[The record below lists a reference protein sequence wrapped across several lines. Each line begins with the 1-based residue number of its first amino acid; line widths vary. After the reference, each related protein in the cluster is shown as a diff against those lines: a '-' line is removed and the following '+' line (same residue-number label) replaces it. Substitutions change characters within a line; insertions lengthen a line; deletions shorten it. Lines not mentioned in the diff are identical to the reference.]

1 MSNPVPNAPNDTIAP
16 IASELGLSKMSV
28 SAVSR
33 LLSDGNTVPFIAR
46 YRKEATSG
54 LDEVQIRSIKERQAY
69 LVALDERR
77 STIVAAIDEQ
87 GKLTK
92 DLRSQIFACTTKTA
106 LEDLYL
112 PFKKKRRTKGMKA
125 QQSGLGPLADL
136 ILSQATAPP
145 PGKAAAQFVN
155 PDHGVPNVEAALEG
169 AGHIVSEKIAED
181 PHIRGLVRKFYLA
194 TGFVETTAVPDQT
207 KKRTKFEQ
215 YYEFR
220 EPLAHIPSHRFLA
233 ALRGRREGVLRLKIL
248 VEEEKLLKSIFYR
261 VRLVPSSPFSS
272 HLELAVRDALKR
284 LLAPSMEN
292 EVRKKTKERC
302 DQEAVEVFA
311 DNLRNLLLSAPLGG
325 KPVLGIDPGIRT
337 GCKCVALEGTG
348 RLLEHDTIYPVG
360 SKAKVADAQLRLAE
374 MIRRHQPFAI
384 AVGNGTGGREAE
396 SFSRTLLAEA
406 GIEGIAII
414 SVNESG
420 ASIYSASEIARREFP
435 DLDLTVRGAVSIGR
449 RLQDPLAELVKL
461 DPKSIGVGQY
471 QHDVNQTLLQS
482 ALDDV
487 VESCV
492 NHVGVELN
500 TASASLLSY
509 VAGIGPNLASKIV
522 GHRDKTGAFST
533 RKALLKVP
541 GLGPRTFEQAAGF
554 LRVRHSKQP
563 LDASAV
569 HPERYALVE
578 QMARDNGVS
587 LSDLVGNEKLVGQI
601 SIKRYINDEVG
612 EPTLRDIVGELK
624 KPGRDPRDK
633 FDPPKFRKDVVKVED
648 LEKGMMLEGV
658 VTNVTAFGAFVDIGV
673 HQDGLVH
680 ISQLADRFVRDPH
693 EVVQVGQK
701 LMVRVLDVDVE
712 RRRIALSTRK
722 GSAKSPPA
730 KEKPSNPQPQKAS
743 QKPKGGKKKFSYNPF
758 NKLKDG

>member
-1 MSNPVPNAPNDTIAP
+1 MSNPAQNARKDHIAP
-16 IASELGLSKMSV
+16 IASELGLSRMSV
-28 SAVSR
+28 SAVAR
-33 LLSDGNTVPFIAR
+33 LLADGNTVPFIAR
-46 YRKEATSG
+46 YRKEATNG

-69 LVALDERR
+69 LIELDERR
-77 STIVAAIDEQ
+77 STIANAIEEQ
-87 GKLTK
+87 GKLTETLK
-92 DLRSQIFACTTKTA
+92 NSIFDCTTKTA

-125 QQSGLGPLADL
+125 KQRGLEPLADL
-136 ILSQATAPP
+136 ILTQAGAPG
-145 PGKAAAQFVN
+145 PGQVAVQFVDSEN
-155 PDHGVPNVEAALEG
+155 GVPNVEAALEG
-169 AGHIVSEKIAED
+169 ACHIVAERIAED
-181 PHIRGLVRKFYLA
+181 AHIRGLVRKFFLA
-194 TGFVETTAVPDQT
+194 TGFVQTTAVPEQT

-220 EPLAHIPSHRFLA
+220 EPLTHIPSHRFLA
-233 ALRGRREGVLRLKIL
+233 ALRGRREGVLRLKIS
-248 VEEEKLLKSIFYR
+248 VEEEKLLKSIFYK
-261 VRLVPSSPFSS
+261 VRLVPSSPFSA
-272 HLELAVRDALKR
+272 HLELAVRDAFKR
-284 LLAPSMEN
+284 LLVPSIEN

-302 DQEAVEVFA
+302 DQDAVEVFA
-311 DNLRNLLLSAPLGG
+311 DNLRNLLLSAPLGQ

-360 SKAKVADAQLRLAE
+360 SKAKVADAELRLAE

-396 SFSRTLLAEA
+396 SFCRKLLAEA

-420 ASIYSASEIARREFP
+420 ASIYSASAIARREFP
-435 DLDLTVRGAVSIGR
+435 DLDLTIRGAISIGR

-500 TASASLLSY
+500 TASAALLSY
-509 VAGIGPNLASKIV
+509 VAGIGPTLASKII
-522 GHRDKTGAFST
+522 GHRDKTGAFPT
-533 RKALLKVP
+533 RKALIKVP

-554 LRVRHSKQP
+554 LRVRGSKQP

-569 HPERYALVE
+569 HPERYVLVE

-587 LSDLVGNEKLVGQI
+587 VSELVGNEKLVGQI
-601 SIKRYINDEVG
+601 SIKRYICEDVG

-624 KPGRDPRDK
+624 KPGRDPRDT
-633 FDPPKFRKDVVKVED
+633 FDPPKFRKGVVEVED

-673 HQDGLVH
+673 HQDGLIH

-693 EVVQVGQK
+693 KVVQVGQK
-701 LMVRVLDVDVE
+701 LVVRVLDVDVE

-722 GSAKSPPA
+722 GSTKAPPSQQEP
-730 KEKPSNPQPQKAS
+730 KPQPQKAS
-743 QKPKGGKKKFSYNPF
+743 KKQQGGKKKFSYNPF

>member
-1 MSNPVPNAPNDTIAP
+1 MSNPAQNAEKEHIAP
-16 IASELGLSKMSV
+16 IASELGLSPASV

-33 LLSDGNTVPFIAR
+33 LLTDGNTVPFIAR
-46 YRKEATSG
+46 YRKEATNG

-77 STIVAAIDEQ
+77 STIADAIEEQ
-87 GKLTK
+87 GKLTEELK
-92 DLRSQIFACTTKTA
+92 SRILACTTKTA

-112 PFKKKRRTKGMKA
+112 PFKKNRRTKGMKA
-125 QQSGLGPLADL
+125 KQRGLGPLADL
-136 ILSQATAPP
+136 ILSQAAAPA

-155 PDHGVPNVEAALEG
+155 SEQGVPSVEAALEG
-169 AGHIVSEKIAED
+169 ACHIVAEKFAED
-181 PHIRGLVRKFYLA
+181 AQLRGLVRKFYLA
-194 TGFVETTAVPDQT
+194 TGFVQTTAVPDKT
-207 KKRTKFEQ
+207 NKRTKFEQ

-220 EPLAHIPSHRFLA
+220 EPLTHIPSHRFLA
-233 ALRGRREGVLRLKIL
+233 ALRGRREGVLRLKIF
-248 VEEEKLLKSIFYR
+248 VEEEKLLKSIFYNIR
-261 VRLVPSSPFSS
+261 IVPSSPFSS
-272 HLELAVRDALKR
+272 HLELAVRDAFKR
-284 LLAPSMEN
+284 LLAPSIEN
-292 EVRKKTKERC
+292 EVRKETKDRC
-302 DQEAVEVFA
+302 DCEAVEVFA
-311 DNLRNLLLSAPLGG
+311 DNLRNLLLSAPLGQ

-360 SKAKVADAQLRLAE
+360 SQAKVADAELRLAE

-396 SFSRTLLAEA
+396 SFCSKLLADA
-406 GIEGIAII
+406 GIEGIAIV

-420 ASIYSASEIARREFP
+420 ASIYSASDIARREFP

-522 GHRDKTGAFST
+522 SHRDKTGAFPT
-533 RKALLKVP
+533 RNALLKVP

-554 LRVRHSKQP
+554 LRVRRSKQP

-587 LSDLVGNEKLVGQI
+587 VSDLVGNEKLVGKI
-601 SIKRYINDEVG
+601 SIKRYINEDVG

-624 KPGRDPRDK
+624 KPGRDPRDT
-633 FDPPKFRKDVVKVED
+633 FDPPKFRKDVVNVED
-648 LEKGMMLEGV
+648 LETGMMLEGV

-673 HQDGLVH
+673 HQDGLIH

-701 LMVRVLDVDVE
+701 LVVRVLDVDVE
-712 RRRIALSTRK
+712 RRRIALSTRQ
-722 GSAKSPPA
+722 GSEKNPPTP
-730 KEKPSNPQPQKAS
+730 KKPQPQPQNAS
-743 QKPKGGKKKFSYNPF
+743 QKRKGGKKKFTHNPL